1 MSRFLMLTWAV
12 VLSSATL
19 TSAQGPG
26 ANPVS
31 DAVREGWAGAKNN
44 VTRAA
49 RAMPE
54 DKFSFR
60 PVASVRTFG
69 EIVAHI
75 AGANYIFCSTV
86 RGEKAPFAED
96 HFEKSVTT
104 KAEVLKALDAANAY
118 CDAAYTSLS
127 DRTAGEMIA
136 APFGSGKSSRVA
148 ALIGNTGHLQEHY
161 GNLVT
166 YLRINGV
173 VPPSS
178 TGQ

>member
-1 MSRFLMLTWAV
+1 MTRHLMLTWAI
-12 VLSSATL
+12 VLSAATL
-19 TSAQGPG
+19 TSAQSPG

-31 DAVREGWAGAKNN
+31 DAVREGWTGAKNN

-75 AGANYIFCSTV
+75 AGANYVFCSTA

-96 HFEKSVTT
+96 HFEKSVKS
-104 KAEVLKALDAANAY
+104 KAEILKALEAANAY
-118 CDAAYTSLS
+118 CDAAYTALT
-127 DRTAGEMIA
+127 DRTAGEMINA
-136 APFGSGKSSRVA
+136 AFGSGKSARAA
-148 ALIGNTGHLQEHY
+148 ALMGNTGHLQEHY

-178 TGQ
+178 AGQ

>member
-1 MSRFLMLTWAV
+1 MTRLLLTWAIV
-12 VLSSATL
+12 MSAATL
-19 TSAQGPG
+19 TPAQSPG

-31 DAVREGWAGAKNN
+31 DAVREGWTGAKNN

-69 EIVAHI
+69 EIVAHV

-96 HFEKSVTT
+96 HFEKSAKT
-104 KAEVLKALDAANAY
+104 KADVLKELDAANAY
-118 CDAAYTSLS
+118 CDAAYTSLT
-127 DRTAGEMIA
+127 DRTAAEMVA
-136 APFGSGKSSRVA
+136 APFGGGKSARVA
-148 ALIGNTGHLQEHY
+148 ALMGNTGHLQEHY

-166 YLRINGV
+166 YLRINGIT
-173 VPPSS
+173 PPSS
-178 TGQ
+178 AGQ